1 MSRIFKETAKQPN
14 PVQLMNL
21 IGNRNY
27 DRAVWAFC
35 NHKSRINAA
44 QARIL
49 ETEKAYRSAHQAA
62 SQAVSHTA
70 NQAAHQAAKQ
80 TAYRSVH
87 QAANQAAQ
95 ASVYTS
101 ALLMSFRTTLLI
113 NKYS

>member
-35 NHKSRINAA
+35 NHRSRINAA
-44 QARIL
+44 QARLL
-49 ETEKAYRSAHQAA
+49 ETEKAYRSETEKAHQAA
-62 SQAVSHTA
+62 SQAVSHTGYRS
-70 NQAAHQAAKQ
+70 AHQAAK
-80 TAYRSVH
+80 
-87 QAANQAAQ
+87 QAAQ

-101 ALLMSFRTTLLI
+101 VLLMSFRTTLLI